1 MSRAKIIAEI
11 GFNHLGSVNLAKK
24 MIQEASRAGANYVKF
39 QTFITGEMVFKK
51 NEHYNY
57 INKCELK
64 IKDYLSLKNFSKK
77 HNVKLIS
84 TAFDVKSVKLL
95 KKIRIPIIKIASMD
109 IDNFYLFEEIN
120 KGKWEILLST
130 GMSTINE
137 IKKAYNF
144 LSKSNKVTLI
154 HCISKYPT
162 KNEDTNLHFFNEL
175 KKISKKNI
183 GFSDHTLGDEASQI
197 SVINY
202 DCKYIEKHFTSNN
215 SLPGADNKM
224 SLNPSNFKKFVK
236 NIRDSEKIKFQLKK
250 KIHNRP
256 DLFNK
261 KNFRRYLFYRNN
273 LKAGSKLIKEKI
285 ICLRSTKKNLL
296 SLNNYL
302 KIKNKVLNK
311 NVKKFQKIS
320 FSDLK

>member
-1 MSRAKIIAEI
+1 MVSRAKIIAEI

-202 DCKYIEKHFTSNN
+202 DCKYIEKHFTSTIVYQV
-215 SLPGADNKM
+215 LT
-224 SLNPSNFKKFVK
+224 
-236 NIRDSEKIKFQLKK
+236 IK
-250 KIHNRP
+250 
-256 DLFNK
+256 
-261 KNFRRYLFYRNN
+261 
-273 LKAGSKLIKEKI
+273 
-285 ICLRSTKKNLL
+285 CL
-296 SLNNYL
+296 
-302 KIKNKVLNK
+302 
-311 NVKKFQKIS
+311 
-320 FSDLK
+320 